1 MATNRIAGTKTPAQ
15 FARERAPGMR
25 IDSGPYLAEV
35 KDNADQLFH
44 GRLRVYIPEFGGNPD
59 DDKSW
64 FTVNYASPFFGEV
77 NPYYEQQKTNKKPI
91 YGQTLQ
97 SYGMWFVPPDL
108 GVTVLVTFAVGNP
121 DLGYWFACVPTPR
134 GHQMVPGIA
143 GSSKY
148 QESGAA
154 TKADFPQAP
163 VAEAVIGDR
172 DDFLNSTRPVHTA
185 QFDIVRNQGI
195 AGDPARGVITSS
207 SQRESPSRVFG
218 ISTPG
223 RPDPDPAFGS
233 DQIQP
238 DPGFIKKI
246 AEASNG
252 ASSQL
257 AKELFLPKAR
267 KGGHTL
273 VMDDGDIT
281 GNSQLVRLRSATGHQ
296 ILMNDS
302 EGLIYIIN
310 AAGTSWVEMTPDG
323 SINVYS
329 GGDVSMR
336 AKGSMNFHADE
347 NIRFHAGGNI
357 TMKAVDNVIAQGTNI
372 SLKAEAALIAD
383 GQTLLLV
390 SDGAAILH
398 GDGSLMVSSGGDL
411 NISGSVD
418 ISSSGGSKPGSG
430 VDVTTREFPES
441 EKSGEVWR
449 NSGGN
454 ATESSVGVLPTHEPW
469 NRPAKQIDQ
478 RAIQRLNSIS
488 ENANISPNTTVNR
501 AAVASANF
509 SSLGGAAASR
519 SNNAF
524 TSDGTALQST
534 PKGSR
539 ITAEQIDAQ
548 PDPPNPPIGNLT
560 PLQTK
565 ALFAQLA
572 LRESGL
578 RYQVAGGVTT
588 GGAYTG
594 NYLGKYQ
601 LGSSALVNA
610 GYISQTCLDNEYKNN
625 PTYAVRSDAC
635 WTGKNGVNSKTDFLN
650 NPAAQE
656 DAMHSFTKKQYTA
669 LVTTGAI
676 RSGDTPEE
684 VMGKL
689 TTAHLIGSG
698 GATKLFK
705 TGIDSN
711 DANGTWGK
719 SYYELGRHAANVA
732 DNMVYRQTLA
742 QNKTSSKA

>member
-44 GRLRVYIPEFGGNPD
+44 GRLRVYIPEFGGNPN

-77 NPYYEQQKTNKKPI
+77 NPYYEQQKTNKNPI

-134 GHQMVPGIA
+134 AHQMVPGIA
-143 GSSKY
+143 GSGSY
-148 QESGAA
+148 QEIGAA
-154 TKADFPQAP
+154 TKADFPQVP
-163 VAEAVIGDR
+163 VAEAVINNEPN
-172 DDFLNSTRPVHTA
+172 FLYSTRPVHTA

-195 AGDPARGVITSS
+195 ASDPARGVITSS

-218 ISTPG
+218 FSTPG
-223 RPDPDPAFGS
+223 RPDPDPAFS
-233 DQIQP
+233 KDQIQP
-238 DPGFIKKI
+238 DPGFLKKV
-246 AEASNG
+246 ADAADGTS
-252 ASSQL
+252 AQL
-257 AKELFLPKAR
+257 AKELFMPKAR

-281 GNSQLVRLRSATGHQ
+281 GNNQLVRLRSATGHQ

-310 AAGTSWVEMTPDG
+310 AAGTAWVEMTPDG
-323 SINVYS
+323 SINMYS

-336 AKGSMNFHADE
+336 AQGSMNFHADE
-347 NIRFHAGGNI
+347 SIRFHAGGNI
-357 TMKAVDNVIAQGTNI
+357 TMKAVG
-372 SLKAEAALIAD
+372 ALIAD
-383 GQTLLLV
+383 GNVISLKSESALIADGKSALLLV
-390 SDGAAILH
+390 SDGTTAVYGETLAL
-398 GDGSLMVSSGGDL
+398 SAGGDL

-418 ISSSGGSKPGSG
+418 ISSSSGSKPASG
-430 VDVTTREFPES
+430 AELTTNDFPES
-441 EKSGEVWR
+441 EKSGSVWK
-449 NSGGN
+449 SGGGN
-454 ATESSVGVLPTHEPW
+454 ATKSSVGVVPTHEPW
-469 NRPAKQIDQ
+469 TRPPKQTDQ
-478 RAIQRLNSIS
+478 RAAQRLNAIGDNS
-488 ENANISPNTTVNR
+488 NISPNTSVNR

-509 SSLGGAAASR
+509 SSLGGAAAGQ

-534 PKGSR
+534 PKGLR
-539 ITAEQIDAQ
+539 ITEAQINAQ

-560 PLQTK
+560 ELQTK
-565 ALFAQLA
+565 ALFAQLG
-572 LRESGL
+572 LRESSL
-578 RYQVAGGVTT
+578 RYQVAGGVTES
-588 GGAYTG
+588 GQYTG
-594 NYLGKYQ
+594 NFLGKYQ
-601 LGSSALVNA
+601 LGASALVNA
-610 GYISQTCLDNEYKNN
+610 GYISQKCLDNEYKLN
-625 PTYAVRSDAC
+625 PTYSVRSDSC

-650 NPAAQE
+650 NAAAQE
-656 DAMHSFTKKQYTA
+656 DAMHSFTKKQYNT

-676 RSGDTPEE
+676 RSSDTPEE

-689 TTAHLIGSG
+689 TTAHLLGTAP
-698 GATKLFK
+698 ATKLFK
-705 TGIDSN
+705 TGIDDKDGN
-711 DANGTWGK
+711 KVWGK
-719 SYYELGRHAANVA
+719 TYYELGRHAANVA
-732 DNMVYRQTLA
+732 DNMVYKQTLA
-742 QNKTSSKA
+742 QKTTAGKA